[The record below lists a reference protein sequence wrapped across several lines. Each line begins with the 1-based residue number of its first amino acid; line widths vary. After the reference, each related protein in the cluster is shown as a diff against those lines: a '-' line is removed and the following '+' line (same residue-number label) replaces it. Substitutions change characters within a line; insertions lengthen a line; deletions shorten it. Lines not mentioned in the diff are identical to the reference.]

1 MATFF
6 QNAYLRILVTYALG
20 VMAAMTVSEA
30 VTELGAIAREFQIN
44 GHGQVG
50 LIMSLPSLMVALGA
64 LLAGYTVDRFGD
76 RVVLLIGA
84 LAIVTGDLLVIAS
97 PTFKLLLICRAIT
110 GVGYVLTAVAAVT
123 LLIRITTGKQRTM
136 AMALWSTFVPASFLL
151 PFLTAGLAEHFADW
165 RAAFL
170 AHSIL
175 TLLLVVLAQLCLPRR
190 SAEEKVMFSRTR
202 GLRDVLRSPLP
213 WLLGISFGADAFLQT
228 GVITTL
234 APWLA
239 KSYGVDVLA
248 VSRWNVVAM
257 VCNGI
262 GCLMVGALLNRG
274 VRATLIGA
282 MGIVLTGLPAL
293 MIFSLQL
300 GLWPSLVASWVFTF
314 GSGLLVGMW
323 ALAPVVAPSRDSIGA
338 TSGLITQ
345 LTLIGVFLG
354 PPLFFN
360 ALHNHTGHS
369 LSLLV
374 MGGLA
379 VCLVG
384 IPVWLRDP
392 NHKPTVEHRAT
403 ERAGINKS
411 SVN

>member
-1 MATFF
+1 MATFL
-6 QNAYLRILVTYALG
+6 QNTYLRILVAYALG

-30 VTELGAIAREFQIN
+30 VTELGSIAKEFHIAE
-44 GHGQVG
+44 HGQVG
-50 LIMSLPSLMVALGA
+50 LVMSLPSLMVALGA
-64 LLAGYTVDRFGD
+64 LLAGYTVDRIGD

-84 LAIVTGDLLVIAS
+84 VVIIIGDLRVIGA
-97 PTFKLLLICRAIT
+97 PTFKLLLVSRAIT

-151 PFLTAGLAEHFADW
+151 PFLSAGLADHFASW

-170 AHSIL
+170 AHSVL
-175 TLLLVVLAQLCLPRR
+175 TLLLVGLAQLCLPRR
-190 SAEEKVMFSRTR
+190 TVEEKAMFSRTR
-202 GLRDVLRSPLP
+202 GLRDVLKSPLP

-234 APWLA
+234 APCLA
-239 KSYGVDVLA
+239 KSYGVDPMM

-257 VCNGI
+257 VCNGV
-262 GCLMVGALLNRG
+262 GCLMVGALINRG
-274 VRATLIGA
+274 VKAVRIGLA
-282 MGIVLTGLPAL
+282 GIVLTGLPAL
-293 MIFSLQL
+293 LIFSLQP
-300 GLWPSLVASWVFTF
+300 GLWPSIFASWVFTF

-323 ALAPVVAPSRDSIGA
+323 ALAPIVAPSRESIGA

-354 PPLFFN
+354 PPLFFHALQN
-360 ALHNHTGHS
+360 ASGHS
-369 LSLLV
+369 LALLV
-374 MGGLA
+374 LVGLA

-384 IPVWLRDP
+384 LPIWLRDP
-392 NHKPTVEHRAT
+392 NHKPTAEQRAPDG
-403 ERAGINKS
+403 ADINKS